1 MDKRLEEQLERVR
14 QLSRRVGQIHEDLAR
29 NTALIR
35 RDREQLAGSP
45 LERAKDVR
53 RWRGTDNDAP
63 ADVCHP
69 RHAEAAERPRRPRR
83 PR

>member
-14 QLSRRVGQIHEDLAR
+14 QLSQRVGQIHEDLAR
-29 NTALIR
+29 NTALMR
-35 RDREQLAGSP
+35 RDREQLTGSP

-53 RWRGTDNDAP
+53 RWRGADADA
-63 ADVCHP
+63 ADVCRP
-69 RHAEAAERPRRPRR
+69 RHAAAAERPRRARR